1 MSRLKLAELLF
12 AFALVVG
19 PGLATTAVYA
29 GEQPNVLVMGEDA
42 DPDTVPRNHRVF
54 NRVIEALATE
64 VGQLGFQ
71 VYDETAVSLDVTRQG
86 RIRRSDAE
94 LITVAKRIQQPPIDV
109 IAVFSIYV
117 NVQKNINAD
126 IWDLGIRIPGR
137 LLQVQTGRRV
147 DSFEVDYPVGTLPPV
162 PPNCLNDA
170 RTDQDCLFEFVGGQ
184 AKRIAEDLGNAL
196 ATKLDFQSPTAAQ
209 SAGGSMTSP
218 DVADASPG
226 PVAPP
231 KLGGQPQCVGMT
243 TAYVIALVGFDPEE
257 VTAIEEYL
265 VAFSGYDHHRPL
277 RTTARVTE
285 YWYESCSD
293 VARLNRNLRLMLDQ
307 MGVQG
312 RLAMTSTRFQID
324 KIAPPLTR

>member
-1 MSRLKLAELLF
+1 MSRFKLATPLF
-12 AFALVVG
+12 AFALVVL
-19 PGLATTAVYA
+19 PGLASTAAYA

-64 VGQLGFQ
+64 LGQLGFQ

-94 LITVAKRIQQPPIDV
+94 VITVAKRIQQPPIDV

-170 RTDQDCLFEFVGGQ
+170 RIDQDCLFEFVGGQ
-184 AKRIAEDLGNAL
+184 ARRIAEDLGAAL

-209 SAGGSMTSP
+209 PGGGPMTSP
-218 DVADASPG
+218 GVAGSSPG
-226 PVAPP
+226 PVAP
-231 KLGGQPQCVGMT
+231 KLGEPQCVGMT
-243 TAYVIALVGFDPEE
+243 TAYVISLVGFDPEE

-307 MGVQG
+307 MGLQG
-312 RLAMTSTRFQID
+312 RLAMTSNRFQID
-324 KIAPPLTR
+324 KIAPPLSR

>member
-1 MSRLKLAELLF
+1 MSRFKLAALLF
-12 AFALVVG
+12 AIRAG
-19 PGLATTAVYA
+19 RAAWAGHATAACA
-29 GEQPNVLVMGEDA
+29 GEQPNILVMGEDA

-64 VGQLGFQ
+64 LGQLGFQ

-147 DSFEVDYPVGTLPPV
+147 NSFEVDYPVGTLPPV

-184 AKRIAEDLGNAL
+184 AKRIAQDLGAAL
-196 ATKLDFQSPTAAQ
+196 ATKLDFQSPTAEQ
-209 SAGGSMTSP
+209 AGGGPMTSP
-218 DVADASPG
+218 DVAGSRPG
-226 PVAPP
+226 PVAP
-231 KLGGQPQCVGMT
+231 KFGEPQCVGMT
-243 TAYVIALVGFDPEE
+243 TAYVISLVGFDPEE
-257 VTAIEEYL
+257 VNAIEEYL

-307 MGVQG
+307 MGLQG
-312 RLAMTSTRFQID
+312 RLAMTSNRFQID
-324 KIAPPLTR
+324 KIAPPLKR

>member
-1 MSRLKLAELLF
+1 MSRYKLAALLF
-12 AFALVVG
+12 AFALVVV
-19 PGLATTAVYA
+19 PGLATTTARA
-29 GEQPNVLVMGEDA
+29 GEQPNILVMGEDA

-64 VGQLGFQ
+64 LGQLGFQ

-86 RIRRSDAE
+86 RIRRADAE
-94 LITVAKRIQQPPIDV
+94 LITIARRIQQPPIDV

-147 DSFEVDYPVGTLPPV
+147 DSFEVDYSVGTLPPV

-184 AKRIAEDLGNAL
+184 ARRIAQDLGAAL
-196 ATKLDFQSPTAAQ
+196 ATKLDFQSPTAEQ
-209 SAGGSMTSP
+209 AGGGPMDSP
-218 DVADASPG
+218 DIAGPG
-226 PVAPP
+226 PGPAAP
-231 KLGGQPQCVGMT
+231 KFGQPQCVGMT
-243 TAYVIALVGFDPEE
+243 TAYVIALVGFDPQE
-257 VTAIEEYL
+257 VTVIEEYL
-265 VAFSGYDHHRPL
+265 VAFSGYDHHRPV

-293 VARLNRNLRLMLDQ
+293 VARLNRNLRLMLEQ

-312 RLAMTSTRFQID
+312 RLAMTSNRFQID
-324 KIAPPLTR
+324 KIAPPLKR

>member
-1 MSRLKLAELLF
+1 MSRFNLAALLS
-12 AFALVVG
+12 AFALVVL
-19 PGLATTAVYA
+19 PGLAPSAAYA
-29 GEQPNVLVMGEDA
+29 GEQPNILVMGEDA

-54 NRVIEALATE
+54 NRVIESLATE
-64 VGQLGFQ
+64 LGQLGFQ

-86 RIRRSDAE
+86 RIRRPDAE
-94 LITVAKRIQQPPIDV
+94 IITVAKRIQQPPIDV

-117 NVQKNINAD
+117 NVQENINAD

-137 LLQVQTGRRV
+137 LLQVQTGRRI

-162 PPNCLNDA
+162 PPNCLNNA
-170 RTDQDCLFEFVGGQ
+170 RVDQDCLFEFVGGQ
-184 AKRIAEDLGNAL
+184 AKRIAEDLGAAL

-209 SAGGSMTSP
+209 ASGEAMTSP
-218 DVADASPG
+218 DTADASPG

-231 KLGGQPQCVGMT
+231 KLGEPQCVGMT
-243 TAYVIALVGFDPEE
+243 TAYVISLVGFDPAE
-257 VTAIEEYL
+257 VSSIEEYL

-277 RTTARVTE
+277 RTTARVSE

-307 MGVQG
+307 MGMQG
-312 RLAMTSTRFQID
+312 RLAMTSNRFQID
-324 KIAPPLTR
+324 KIAAPMKR

>member
-1 MSRLKLAELLF
+1 MSKFKIAALLF
-12 AFALVVG
+12 AFALVLL
-19 PGLATTAVYA
+19 PGLAATAAHA

-54 NRVIEALATE
+54 NRVVEALASE
-64 VGQLGFQ
+64 LGQLGFQ

-86 RIRRSDAE
+86 RIRRTDAE
-94 LITVAKRIQQPPIDV
+94 LITVAKRIQQPPVDV
-109 IAVFSIYV
+109 VAVFSIYV

-170 RTDQDCLFEFVGGQ
+170 RVDQDCLFEFVGGQ
-184 AKRIAEDLGNAL
+184 AKRIAQDLGAVL
-196 ATKLDFQSPTAAQ
+196 AKKLAFQSPTAEEQ
-209 SAGGSMTSP
+209 QEQPMRPSTGSSGAGVSSGAGNMM
-218 DVADASPG
+218 G
-226 PVAPP
+226 PR
-231 KLGGQPQCVGMT
+231 CVGMT
-243 TAYVIALVGFDPEE
+243 SAYVVALIGFDPAE
-257 VTAIEEYL
+257 VTTIEEYL

-277 RTTARVTE
+277 RTTARETE

-293 VARLNRNLRLMLDQ
+293 VARLNRNFRLMLDQ
-307 MGVQG
+307 MGVEG
-312 RLAMTSTRFQID
+312 RLSMTGNRFQLE
-324 KIAPPLTR
+324 KIAAPQRR